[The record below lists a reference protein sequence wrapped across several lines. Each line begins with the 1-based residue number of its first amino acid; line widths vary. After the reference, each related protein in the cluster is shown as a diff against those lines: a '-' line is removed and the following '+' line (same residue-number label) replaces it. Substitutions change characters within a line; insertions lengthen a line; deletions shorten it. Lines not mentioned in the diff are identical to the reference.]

1 MADLGSRHNSG
12 DQVEIPIFSTPQYHI
27 NYGDDHTLQW
37 TPPVGSKELAVALSY
52 HYPLQKDLESKMRAA
67 IKVFLHQEQ
76 QTPSCEAELVKSS
89 CVQQSTICQQLCTT
103 PPESSMTSGPESIL
117 AVTPALQILTWDSK
131 MKEFNPRIKKRRY
144 EKDERAKVAANRGF
158 ACERHRRQKMKVGV
172 S

>member
-1 MADLGSRHNSG
+1 
-12 DQVEIPIFSTPQYHI
+12 
-27 NYGDDHTLQW
+27 
-37 TPPVGSKELAVALSY
+37 VGSKELAVALSY